1 MTKTLYRLISFGV
14 ALALAFGVSSQALAS
29 GTQAAMQ
36 ISNVYYV
43 STTGSD
49 TNSGS
54 STAPFKT
61 FAKAV
66 SVLAPGATLQV
77 MPGTYTEALI
87 LSKSGTAAAPITV
100 IGNGAILNM
109 KGVKQTGMR
118 ITGSYINVSNFE
130 VTGATDAGIGIPGKY
145 VTVKNNIVH
154 DNVTGNGIGTCGAAG
169 SYSSALKV
177 GVGGERISI
186 EGNTV
191 YNNCGEG
198 IAITRGVHVLVRN
211 NTVYDNFAPN
221 IYVDNSPF
229 TTVENN
235 LVYCTGARLRLDGR
249 RPTAIGLGEEEYAGW
264 GAQMH
269 DVLITGNTVKGCGKG
284 IGAFDSELGGTLTN
298 ITITKNYI
306 PSGDGRAISIT
317 SELNRNMVIS
327 YNNLFNQVWLQN
339 PVGITLIGNTVI
351 GSTAPTATKISSPTS
366 TKSAPTSTPISV
378 KTATPVASKT
388 PVPAA
393 TFTSTPVTI
402 ASQVPTNA
410 PAATL
415 TSTPPIVSTPLQS
428 VVDPIF
434 ASSFESGGFSDW
446 TGNANGSGDLS
457 VSTAAA
463 LVGSNGL
470 HAFIND
476 GTVMYVNDD
485 SPNAEPRY
493 RARFYFDPNSLS
505 MASGD
510 AHIILRGYGGT
521 SAVVLRVEFGFSAG
535 AYQIRAALVNDGSTW
550 TNTNWFTIGDS
561 PHSIELDWRAATA
574 TGANNGAL
582 TLWIDGTQQADLVG
596 VDNDTQR
603 LDRVRLGALADIDA
617 GTSGMYYF
625 DAFESRRQSYIG
637 P

>member
-43 STTGSD
+43 STTGRD
-49 TNSGS
+49 TNPGS

-109 KGVKQTGMR
+109 QGVRQTGMR

-177 GVGGERISI
+177 GVGGERITI

-198 IAITRGVHVLVRN
+198 IAITRGVHVLVKN

-269 DVLITGNTVKGCGKG
+269 DVLVTGNTVRGCGKG

-298 ITITKNYI
+298 ITITRNYI
-306 PSGDGRAISIT
+306 PSGEGRAISIT

-327 YNNLFNQVWLQN
+327 YNNLFNEVWLQN
-339 PVGITLIGNTVI
+339 STGITLIGNTVI
-351 GSTAPTATKISSPTS
+351 GS
-366 TKSAPTSTPISV
+366 SAPTSTAPPAASPTRAAPTS
-378 KTATPVASKT
+378 TALPVASPT
-388 PVPAA
+388 PAVPTSTAQSVASPTPAVPTSTAPSVASPTPAA
-393 TFTSTPVTI
+393 PV
-402 ASQVPTNA
+402 ADA
-410 PAATL
+410 
-415 TSTPPIVSTPLQS
+415 
-428 VVDPIF
+428 IF
-434 ASSFESGGFSDW
+434 ASGFESGSLSDW

-470 HAFIND
+470 LAFIND

-510 AHIILRGYGGT
+510 AHIILRGYSGT
-521 SAVVLRVEFGFSAG
+521 SAVVLRVEFGFAAG

-550 TNTNWFTIGDS
+550 TNTNWFTISDS
-561 PHSIELDWRAATA
+561 PHSIELDWRAATG

-582 TLWIDGTQQADLVG
+582 TVWIDGTQQADLAG

-625 DAFESRRQSYIG
+625 DAFESRRQTYIG